1 MTEVKHMRTI
11 KLYDT
16 YQGKLRE
23 FVPIDEK
30 EVDIYY
36 CGPTV
41 YNYVHLGNFRP
52 TVTFDLLTRFLR
64 ECGYDVKC
72 VSNYTDIDDKIIK
85 QAKIENKTEK
95 ELSEFYIKAYE
106 DCLERLNILPLYCH
120 PKASEYIDMM
130 ASFIKDLED
139 SDCAYQGGDDI
150 YFSVESDKKYGSLS
164 KQNISDLVSGA
175 RIEVNTKKKNPLD
188 FALWKLT
195 DDDGIKFDTVIGRG
209 RPGWHTE
216 CVVMVNNVFHKP
228 LIDIH
233 GGGFDLKFP
242 HHENEIAQS
251 EAHNHTQLA
260 NYWMH
265 VGFLLT
271 DGVKM
276 SKSLGNSILAKDVLD
291 RHSGNAIRLFFLTTH
306 YRAPVNYTE
315 ENLNSM
321 DKLANKYETCLKKL
335 SCKLQLNHA
344 PEGNIISA
352 DYEDFMNALANDLNV
367 ANALSVI
374 DKEVKMIN
382 SEMMKKELNL
392 TLLANLYKTIGKL
405 FSVLGLKIEIKEITP
420 EDIELVK
427 SYNEARN
434 NKDFAKS
441 DELRPLLMEKGLL

>member
-1 MTEVKHMRTI
+1 MRTI

-23 FVPIDEK
+23 FIPINEK

-52 TVTFDLLTRFLR
+52 TVTFDLLTRFLKAN
-64 ECGYDVKC
+64 GYEVKC

-85 QAKIENKTEK
+85 QAKLEGKTEK
-95 ELSEFYIKAYE
+95 ELSQFYIEAYE
-106 DCLERLNILPLYCH
+106 ECLDKLNILPLYCH
-120 PKASEYIDMM
+120 PKASEYIDKM

-139 SDCAYQGGDDI
+139 NGSAYQGGDDI
-150 YFSVESDKKYGSLS
+150 YFSVDCDKKYGSLS

-175 RIEVNTKKKNPLD
+175 RIDVNTNKKNPLD

-195 DDDGIKFDTVIGRG
+195 DDDGIKFDTIIGRG

-271 DGVKM
+271 NGVKM
-276 SKSLGNSILAKDVLD
+276 SKSLGNSILAKDVLE
-291 RHSGNAIRLFFLTTH
+291 RHSGNAIRLFFQTTH

-315 ENLNSM
+315 ENLTAM
-321 DKLANKYETCLKKL
+321 DKLANKYESCVKKAEA
-335 SCKLQLNHA
+335 KLQLA
-344 PEGNIISA
+344 KFDKGNRISS
-352 DYEDFMNALANDLNV
+352 DYEEFMNALADDLNV
-367 ANALSVI
+367 ANAISVI
-374 DKEVKMIN
+374 DREVKEIN
-382 SEMMKKELNL
+382 TLVLKKDASLERLASLTTTIEELFD
-392 TLLANLYKTIGKL
+392 I
-405 FSVLGLKIEIKEITP
+405 LGLKFNLPKITK
-420 EDIELVK
+420 EDIALMDE
-427 SYNEARN
+427 YNAARAD
-434 NKDFAKS
+434 KDYQKS
-441 DELRPLLMEKGLL
+441 DELRPKLIERGLL

>member
-1 MTEVKHMRTI
+1 MRTI

-16 YQGKLRE
+16 YEGKLRE
-23 FVPIDEK
+23 FHPIDEK

-52 TVTFDLLTRFLR
+52 TVTFDLLSRFLK

-85 QAKIENKTEK
+85 QAKLEGKSEK

-106 DCLERLNILPLYCH
+106 DCLDKLNIMPLYCH
-120 PKASEYIDMM
+120 PKASEYINMM

-139 SDCAYQGGDDI
+139 SGCAYQGGDDI
-150 YFSVESDKKYGSLS
+150 YFSVECDKSYGALS
-164 KQNISDLVSGA
+164 KQNVSDLVSGA

-195 DDDGIKFDTVIGRG
+195 DDDGIKFDTIIGRG

-251 EAHNHTQLA
+251 EAHNHTRLA

-271 DGVKM
+271 NGVKM
-276 SKSLGNSILAKDVLD
+276 SKSLGNSILAKDVLQ

-315 ENLNSM
+315 ENLLAM
-321 DKLANKYETCLKKL
+321 DKLAKKYETCLKKA
-335 SCKLQLNHA
+335 SSKLQLA
-344 PEGNIISA
+344 SKEGGSIIKE
-352 DYEDFMNALANDLNV
+352 DYEAFMDALSNDLNV
-367 ANALSVI
+367 ANAMSVI
-374 DKEVKMIN
+374 DKEVKEIN
-382 SEMMKKELNL
+382 SLLPKKDADLERLDDLFVTMKK
-392 TLLANLYKTIGKL
+392 L
-405 FSVLGLKIEIKEITP
+405 FDILGLKFDLPSITEEDRKLVEEYNQARIE
-420 EDIELVK
+420 
-427 SYNEARN
+427 
-434 NKDFAKS
+434 KDFKKS

>member
-1 MTEVKHMRTI
+1 MRTI

-23 FVPIDEK
+23 FVPLDEK

-52 TVTFDLLTRFLR
+52 TVTFDLLTRFLKK
-64 ECGYDVKC
+64 EGFDVKC

-85 QAKIENKTEK
+85 QAKLENKSEK
-95 ELSEFYIKAYE
+95 ELSEFYIQAYE
-106 DCLERLNILPLYCH
+106 DCLDKLHILPLYNH
-120 PKASEYIDMM
+120 PKASEYIDKM
-130 ASFIKDLED
+130 ASFIDDLEKEGT
-139 SDCAYQGGDDI
+139 AYQGGDDI
-150 YFSVESDKKYGSLS
+150 YFSVDSLKEYGALS
-164 KQNISDLVSGA
+164 KQNIDDLISGA
-175 RIEVNTKKKNPLD
+175 RIDVNNKKKNPLD

-251 EAHNHTQLA
+251 QAHNHTQLA

-271 DGVKM
+271 NGVKM
-276 SKSLGNSILAKDVLD
+276 SKSLGNSILAKDVLE

-315 ENLNSM
+315 ENLNNM
-321 DKLANKYETCLKKL
+321 DKLANKYETCLKKAHA
-335 SCKLQLNHA
+335 KLALNNV
-344 PEGNIISA
+344 EKGSLRLA
-352 DYEDFMNALANDLNV
+352 DYNAFMDALADDLNV
-367 ANALSVI
+367 ANAMSVV
-374 DKEVKMIN
+374 DRLVKETN
-382 SEMMKKELNL
+382 SLLLGKEDTYARLADL
-392 TLLANLYKTIGKL
+392 ERTLLEL
-405 FSVLGLKIEIKEITP
+405 FDVLGLVYPLASITDEDKKIYA
-420 EDIELVK
+420 L
-427 SYNEARN
+427 YQEARA
-434 NKDFAKS
+434 NKDYQKS
-441 DELRPLLMEKGLL
+441 DEYRPLLIQKGLL

>member
-1 MTEVKHMRTI
+1 MRTI

-23 FVPIDEK
+23 FKPIDEK

-52 TVTFDLLTRFLR
+52 TVTFDLLTRFLKA
-64 ECGYDVKC
+64 EGYDVKC

-85 QAKIENKTEK
+85 QAKLENKTEK

-106 DCLERLNILPLYCH
+106 DCLDKLNILPLYNH
-120 PKASEYIDMM
+120 PKASEYITKM
-130 ASFIKDLED
+130 ADFIKDLED
-139 SDCAYQGGDDI
+139 NGTAYQGGDDI
-150 YFSVESDKKYGSLS
+150 YFSVESDPKYGSLS
-164 KQNISDLVSGA
+164 KQKIDDLVSGA
-175 RIEVNTKKKNPLD
+175 RIDVNTNKKNPLD

-195 DDDGIKFDTVIGRG
+195 DDDGIKFDTSVGRG

-216 CVVMVNNVFHKP
+216 CVVMVNNVFKKP

-265 VGFLLT
+265 CGFLLT
-271 DGVKM
+271 NGVKM
-276 SKSLGNSILAKDVLD
+276 SKSLGNSILAKDVLE
-291 RHSGNAIRLFFLTTH
+291 RHSGNAIRLFFQTTH

-315 ENLNSM
+315 ENLNAM
-321 DKLANKYETCLKKL
+321 DKLAAKYENSLKRA
-335 SCKLQLNHA
+335 SVTLQLN
-344 PEGNIISA
+344 NIPAGTRIAS
-352 DYEDFMNALANDLNV
+352 DYEEYMNALANDLNV

-374 DKEVKMIN
+374 DREVKEIN
-382 SEMMKKELNL
+382 SLSAKKDGDMSRLADLVATISELYDILGLRFNL
-392 TLLANLYKTIGKL
+392 PVIGDEERKLLADFNL
-405 FSVLGLKIEIKEITP
+405 
-420 EDIELVK
+420 
-427 SYNEARN
+427 ARE
-434 NKDFAKS
+434 NKDYAKS
-441 DELRPLLMEKGLL
+441 DELRPILMQKGLL

>member
-1 MTEVKHMRTI
+1 MRTI

-16 YQGKLRE
+16 YEGKLRE
-23 FVPIDEK
+23 FHPIDEK

-52 TVTFDLLTRFLR
+52 TVTFDLLSRFLK

-85 QAKIENKTEK
+85 QAKLEGKSEK

-106 DCLERLNILPLYCH
+106 DCLDKLNIMPLYCH
-120 PKASEYIDMM
+120 PKASEYINMM

-139 SDCAYQGGDDI
+139 SGCAYQGGDDI
-150 YFSVESDKKYGSLS
+150 YFSVECDKSYGSLS
-164 KQNISDLVSGA
+164 KQNVSDLVSGA

-195 DDDGIKFDTVIGRG
+195 DDDGIKFDTIIGRG

-251 EAHNHTQLA
+251 EAHNHTRLA

-271 DGVKM
+271 NGVKM
-276 SKSLGNSILAKDVLD
+276 SKSLGNSILAKDVLQ
-291 RHSGNAIRLFFLTTH
+291 RHSGNAVRLFFLTTH

-315 ENLNSM
+315 ENLLAM
-321 DKLANKYETCLKKL
+321 DKLAKKYETCLKKA
-335 SCKLQLNHA
+335 SSKLQLA
-344 PEGNIISA
+344 SKEGGSVLKE
-352 DYEDFMNALANDLNV
+352 DYEAFMDALANDLNV
-367 ANALSVI
+367 ANAMSVI
-374 DKEVKMIN
+374 DKEVKEIN
-382 SEMMKKELNL
+382 SLLPKKDADLECLDDLFVTMKK
-392 TLLANLYKTIGKL
+392 L
-405 FSVLGLKIEIKEITP
+405 FDILGLKFDLPSITE
-420 EDIELVK
+420 EDRKLVEE
-427 SYNEARN
+427 YNQARID
-434 NKDFAKS
+434 KDFKKS

>member
-1 MTEVKHMRTI
+1 MRTI

-23 FVPIDEK
+23 FKPIDEK

-52 TVTFDLLTRFLR
+52 TVTFDLLTRFLKA
-64 ECGYDVKC
+64 EGYDVKC
-72 VSNYTDIDDKIIK
+72 VSNYTDSDDKIIK
-85 QAKIENKTEK
+85 QAKLENKTEK

-106 DCLERLNILPLYCH
+106 DCLDKLNILPLYNH
-120 PKASEYIDMM
+120 PKASEYITKM
-130 ASFIKDLED
+130 ADFIKDLED
-139 SDCAYQGGDDI
+139 NGTAYQGGDDI
-150 YFSVESDKKYGSLS
+150 YFSVESDPKYGSLS
-164 KQNISDLVSGA
+164 KQKIDDLVSGA
-175 RIEVNTKKKNPLD
+175 RIDVNTNKKNPLD

-195 DDDGIKFDTVIGRG
+195 DDDGIKFDTSVGRG

-216 CVVMVNNVFHKP
+216 CVVMVNNVFKKP

-265 VGFLLT
+265 CGFLLT
-271 DGVKM
+271 NGVKM
-276 SKSLGNSILAKDVLD
+276 SKSLGNSILAKDVLE
-291 RHSGNAIRLFFLTTH
+291 RHSGNAIRLFFQTTH

-315 ENLNSM
+315 ENLNAM
-321 DKLANKYETCLKKL
+321 DKLAAKYENSLKRA
-335 SCKLQLNHA
+335 SVTLQLN
-344 PEGNIISA
+344 NIPAGTRIAS
-352 DYEDFMNALANDLNV
+352 DYEEYMNSLANDLNV

-374 DKEVKMIN
+374 DREVKEIN
-382 SEMMKKELNL
+382 SLSAKKDGDMSRLADLVATISELYDILGLRFNL
-392 TLLANLYKTIGKL
+392 PVIGDEERKLLADFNL
-405 FSVLGLKIEIKEITP
+405 
-420 EDIELVK
+420 
-427 SYNEARN
+427 ARE
-434 NKDFAKS
+434 NKDYAKS
-441 DELRPLLMEKGLL
+441 DELRPILMQKGLL

>member
-1 MTEVKHMRTI
+1 MRTI

-23 FVPIDEK
+23 FKPIDEK

-52 TVTFDLLTRFLR
+52 TVTFDLLTRFLKA
-64 ECGYDVKC
+64 EGYDVKC

-85 QAKIENKTEK
+85 QAKLENKTEK

-106 DCLERLNILPLYCH
+106 DCLDKLNILPLYNH
-120 PKASEYIDMM
+120 PKASEYITKM
-130 ASFIKDLED
+130 ADFIKDLED
-139 SDCAYQGGDDI
+139 NGTAYQGGDDI
-150 YFSVESDKKYGSLS
+150 YFSVESDPKYGSLS
-164 KQNISDLVSGA
+164 KQKIDDLVSGA
-175 RIEVNTKKKNPLD
+175 RIDVNTNKKNPLD

-195 DDDGIKFDTVIGRG
+195 DDDGIKFDTSVGRG

-216 CVVMVNNVFHKP
+216 CVVMVNNVFKKT

-265 VGFLLT
+265 CGFLLT
-271 DGVKM
+271 NGVKM
-276 SKSLGNSILAKDVLD
+276 SKSLGNSILAKDVLE
-291 RHSGNAIRLFFLTTH
+291 RHSGNAIRLFFQTTH

-315 ENLNSM
+315 ENLNAM
-321 DKLANKYETCLKKL
+321 DKLAAKYENSLKRA
-335 SCKLQLNHA
+335 SVTLQLN
-344 PEGNIISA
+344 NIPAGTRIAS
-352 DYEDFMNALANDLNV
+352 DYEEYMNALANDLNV

-374 DKEVKMIN
+374 DREVKEIN
-382 SEMMKKELNL
+382 SLSAKKDGDMSRLADLVATISELYDILGLRFNL
-392 TLLANLYKTIGKL
+392 PVIGDEERKLLADFNL
-405 FSVLGLKIEIKEITP
+405 
-420 EDIELVK
+420 
-427 SYNEARN
+427 ARE
-434 NKDFAKS
+434 NKDYTKS
-441 DELRPLLMEKGLL
+441 DELRPILMQKGLL

>member
-1 MTEVKHMRTI
+1 MRTI

-16 YQGKLRE
+16 YEGKLRE
-23 FVPIDEK
+23 FHPIDGK

-52 TVTFDLLTRFLR
+52 TVTFDLLSRFLK

-85 QAKIENKTEK
+85 QAKLEGKSEK

-106 DCLERLNILPLYCH
+106 DCLDKLNIMPLYCH
-120 PKASEYIDMM
+120 PKASEYINMM

-139 SDCAYQGGDDI
+139 SGCAYQGGDDI
-150 YFSVESDKKYGSLS
+150 YFSVECDKSYGALS
-164 KQNISDLVSGA
+164 KQNVSDLVSGA

-195 DDDGIKFDTVIGRG
+195 DDDGIKFDTIIGRG

-251 EAHNHTQLA
+251 EAHNHTRLA

-271 DGVKM
+271 NGVKM
-276 SKSLGNSILAKDVLD
+276 SKSLGNSILAKDVLQ

-315 ENLNSM
+315 ENLLAM
-321 DKLANKYETCLKKL
+321 DKLAKKYETCLKKA
-335 SCKLQLNHA
+335 SSKLQLA
-344 PEGNIISA
+344 SKEGGSIIKE
-352 DYEDFMNALANDLNV
+352 DYEAFMDALSNDLNV
-367 ANALSVI
+367 ANAMSVI
-374 DKEVKMIN
+374 DKEVKEIN
-382 SEMMKKELNL
+382 SLLPKKDADLERLDDLFVTMKK
-392 TLLANLYKTIGKL
+392 L
-405 FSVLGLKIEIKEITP
+405 FDILGLKFDLPSITEEDRKLVEEYNQARIE
-420 EDIELVK
+420 
-427 SYNEARN
+427 
-434 NKDFAKS
+434 KDFKKS

>member
-1 MTEVKHMRTI
+1 MRTI

-16 YQGKLRE
+16 YEGKLRE
-23 FVPIDEK
+23 FKPINEN

-52 TVTFDLLTRFLR
+52 TVTFDLLTRFLI

-85 QAKIENKTEK
+85 QAKIEGKSEK
-95 ELSEFYIKAYE
+95 ELSEFYIAAYE
-106 DCLERLNILPLYCH
+106 DCLDKLNILPLYCH
-120 PKASEYIDMM
+120 PKASEYIDKM

-139 SDCAYQGGDDI
+139 NSIAYQGGDDI
-150 YFSVESDKKYGSLS
+150 YFSVDSVKEYGALS

-175 RIEVNTKKKNPLD
+175 RIDVNTKKKNPLD

-216 CVVMVNNVFHKP
+216 CVVMVNNVFNKP

-251 EAHNHTQLA
+251 IAHNHTRLA

-271 DGVKM
+271 NGVKM
-276 SKSLGNSILAKDVLD
+276 SKSLGNSTLAKDVLD
-291 RHSGNAIRLFFLTTH
+291 RHSGNAIRLFFETTH

-315 ENLNSM
+315 ENLSAM
-321 DKLANKYETCLKKL
+321 DKLNNKYETCLKKT
-335 SCKLQLNHA
+335 SAKLQLSSVV
-344 PEGNIISA
+344 ETSLISK
-352 DYEDFMNALANDLNV
+352 DYDEFMNALASDLNV
-367 ANALSVI
+367 SNALSVI
-374 DKEVKMIN
+374 DRETKEIN
-382 SEMMKKELNL
+382 SMIMKKDAD
-392 TLLANLYKTIGKL
+392 LLQLSSLFNTMLKL
-405 FSVLGLKIEIKEITP
+405 LSILGLKYDLPSITD
-420 EDIELVK
+420 EDKKLVEE
-427 SYNEARN
+427 YNTARN
-434 NKDFAKS
+434 EKNFAKS
-441 DELRPLLMEKGLL
+441 DELRPILMEKGLL

>member
-1 MTEVKHMRTI
+1 MRNI

-16 YQGKLRE
+16 YEGKLRE
-23 FVPIDEK
+23 FKPIDEK

-52 TVTFDLLTRFLR
+52 TVTFDLLTRVLK
-64 ECGYDVKC
+64 ESGYDVKC

-85 QAKIENKTEK
+85 QAKIEGKSEK
-95 ELSEFYIKAYE
+95 ELSEFYIAAYE
-106 DCLERLNILPLYCH
+106 DCLEKLNILPLYCH
-120 PKASEYIDMM
+120 PKASEYIDKM

-150 YFSVESDKKYGSLS
+150 YFSVDCDKSYGALS

-175 RIEVNTKKKNPLD
+175 RIEVNNKKKNPLD

-216 CVVMVNNVFHKP
+216 CVVMVNNVFKKP

-251 EAHNHTQLA
+251 EAHNHTKLA

-271 DGVKM
+271 NGVKM
-276 SKSLGNSILAKDVLD
+276 SKSLGNSILAKDVLE

-315 ENLNSM
+315 ENLLSM
-321 DKLANKYETCLKKL
+321 DKLAYKYENALKKA
-335 SCKLQLNHA
+335 SAKLQIQGIK
-344 PEGNIISA
+344 EGNLITE
-352 DYEDFMNALANDLNV
+352 DYEEFMNALADDLNV
-367 ANALSVI
+367 ANALSVV
-374 DKEVKMIN
+374 DR
-382 SEMMKKELNL
+382 
-392 TLLANLYKTIGKL
+392 
-405 FSVLGLKIEIKEITP
+405 EIKEINSLTMKKDADMNRLSSLFDTIMKLFDILGLKFILPEIRP
-420 EDIELVK
+420 EDIALIQE
-427 SYNEARN
+427 YEQARAEKN
-434 NKDFAKS
+434 FAKS
-441 DELRPLLMEKGLL
+441 DELRPLLMKKGLL

>member
-1 MTEVKHMRTI
+1 MRTI

-52 TVTFDLLTRFLR
+52 TVTFDLLTRFLKA
-64 ECGYDVKC
+64 EGYDVKC

-85 QAKIENKTEK
+85 QAKLENKTEK

-106 DCLERLNILPLYCH
+106 DCLDKLNILPLYNH
-120 PKASEYIDMM
+120 PKASEYITKM
-130 ASFIKDLED
+130 ADFIKDLED
-139 SDCAYQGGDDI
+139 NGTAYQGGDDI
-150 YFSVESDKKYGSLS
+150 YFSVESDPKYGSLS
-164 KQNISDLVSGA
+164 KQKIDDLVSGA
-175 RIEVNTKKKNPLD
+175 RIDVNTNKKNPLD

-195 DDDGIKFDTVIGRG
+195 DDDGIKFDTSVGRG

-216 CVVMVNNVFHKP
+216 CVVMVNNVFKKT

-265 VGFLLT
+265 CGFLLT
-271 DGVKM
+271 NGVKM
-276 SKSLGNSILAKDVLD
+276 SKSLGNSILAKDVLE
-291 RHSGNAIRLFFLTTH
+291 RHSGNAIRLFFQTTH

-315 ENLNSM
+315 ENLNAM
-321 DKLANKYETCLKKL
+321 DKLAAKYENSLKRA
-335 SCKLQLNHA
+335 SVTLQLN
-344 PEGNIISA
+344 NIPAGTRIAS
-352 DYEDFMNALANDLNV
+352 DYEEYMNALANDLNV

-374 DKEVKMIN
+374 DREVKEIN
-382 SEMMKKELNL
+382 SLSAKKDGDMSRLADLVATISELYDILGLRFNL
-392 TLLANLYKTIGKL
+392 PVIGDEERKLLADFNL
-405 FSVLGLKIEIKEITP
+405 
-420 EDIELVK
+420 
-427 SYNEARN
+427 ARE
-434 NKDFAKS
+434 NKDYTKS
-441 DELRPLLMEKGLL
+441 DELRPILMQKGLL

>member
-1 MTEVKHMRTI
+1 MRNI
-11 KLYDT
+11 RLYDT

-52 TVTFDLLTRFLR
+52 TLTFDLLTRFLK

-106 DCLERLNILPLYCH
+106 DCLDKLNILPLYCH
-120 PKASEYIDMM
+120 PKASEYINMM

-150 YFSVESDKKYGSLS
+150 YFSVECDKKYGSLS
-164 KQNISDLVSGA
+164 KQNIADLVSGA
-175 RIEVNTKKKNPLD
+175 RIEVNTKKRNPLD

-195 DDDGIKFDTVIGRG
+195 DDDGIKFDTIIGRG

-276 SKSLGNSILAKDVLD
+276 SKSLGNSILAKDVLN
-291 RHSGNAIRLFFLTTH
+291 RHSGNAVRLFFLTTH

-335 SCKLQLNHA
+335 SAKLQLNHTS
-344 PEGNIISA
+344 EGNIIQN
-352 DYEDFMNALANDLNV
+352 DYEAFMDALADDLNV

-374 DKEVKMIN
+374 DKEVKEIN
-382 SEMMKKELNL
+382 SQMMKKELDL
-392 TLLANLYKTIGKL
+392 VSLSDLFATISKLLDI
-405 FSVLGLKIEIKEITP
+405 LGLR
-420 EDIELVK
+420 IELKKITDEDVK
-427 SYNEARN
+427 LVDAYNEARA

>member
-1 MTEVKHMRTI
+1 MRTI

-16 YQGKLRE
+16 YEGKLRE
-23 FVPIDEK
+23 FHPIDEK

-52 TVTFDLLTRFLR
+52 TVTFDLLSRFLK

-85 QAKIENKTEK
+85 QAKLEGKSEK

-106 DCLERLNILPLYCH
+106 DCLDKLNIMPLYCH
-120 PKASEYIDMM
+120 PKASEYINMM

-139 SDCAYQGGDDI
+139 SGCAYQGGDDI
-150 YFSVESDKKYGSLS
+150 YFSVECDKSYGSLS
-164 KQNISDLVSGA
+164 KQNVSDLVSGA

-195 DDDGIKFDTVIGRG
+195 DDDGIKFDTIIGRG

-251 EAHNHTQLA
+251 EAHNHTRLA

-271 DGVKM
+271 NGVKM
-276 SKSLGNSILAKDVLD
+276 SKSLGNSILAKDVLQ

-315 ENLNSM
+315 ENLLAM
-321 DKLANKYETCLKKL
+321 DKLAKKYETCLKKA
-335 SCKLQLNHA
+335 SSKLQLA
-344 PEGNIISA
+344 SKEGGSVLKE
-352 DYEDFMNALANDLNV
+352 DYEAFMDALANDLNV
-367 ANALSVI
+367 ANAMSVI
-374 DKEVKMIN
+374 DKEVKEIN
-382 SEMMKKELNL
+382 SLLPKKDADLECLDDLFVTMKK
-392 TLLANLYKTIGKL
+392 L
-405 FSVLGLKIEIKEITP
+405 FDILGLKFDLPSITE
-420 EDIELVK
+420 EDRKLVEE
-427 SYNEARN
+427 YNQARID
-434 NKDFAKS
+434 KDFKKS

>member
-1 MTEVKHMRTI
+1 MRTI

-16 YQGKLRE
+16 YEGKLRE
-23 FVPIDEK
+23 FHPIDEK

-52 TVTFDLLTRFLR
+52 TVTFDLLSRFLK

-85 QAKIENKTEK
+85 QAKLEGKSEK

-106 DCLERLNILPLYCH
+106 DCLDKLNIMPLYCH
-120 PKASEYIDMM
+120 PKASEYINMM

-139 SDCAYQGGDDI
+139 SGCAYQGGDDI
-150 YFSVESDKKYGSLS
+150 YFSVECDKSYGALS
-164 KQNISDLVSGA
+164 KQNVSDLVSGA

-195 DDDGIKFDTVIGRG
+195 DDDGIKFDTIIGRG

-251 EAHNHTQLA
+251 EAHNHTRLA

-271 DGVKM
+271 NGVKM
-276 SKSLGNSILAKDVLD
+276 SKSLGNSILAKDVLQ

-315 ENLNSM
+315 ENLLAM
-321 DKLANKYETCLKKL
+321 DKLAKKYETCLKKA
-335 SCKLQLNHA
+335 SSKLQLA
-344 PEGNIISA
+344 SKEGGSIIKE
-352 DYEDFMNALANDLNV
+352 DYEAFMDALSNDLNV
-367 ANALSVI
+367 ANAMSVI
-374 DKEVKMIN
+374 DKEVKEIN
-382 SEMMKKELNL
+382 SLLPKKDADLERLDDLFVTMKK
-392 TLLANLYKTIGKL
+392 L
-405 FSVLGLKIEIKEITP
+405 FDILGLKFGLPSITGEDRKLVEEYNQARIE
-420 EDIELVK
+420 
-427 SYNEARN
+427 
-434 NKDFAKS
+434 KDFKKS

>member
-1 MTEVKHMRTI
+1 MRTI

-23 FVPIDEK
+23 FKPIDEK

-52 TVTFDLLTRFLR
+52 TVTFDLLTRFLKA
-64 ECGYDVKC
+64 EGYDVKC

-85 QAKIENKTEK
+85 QAKLENKTEK

-106 DCLERLNILPLYCH
+106 DCLDKLNILPLYNH
-120 PKASEYIDMM
+120 PKASEYITKM
-130 ASFIKDLED
+130 ADFIKDLED
-139 SDCAYQGGDDI
+139 NGTAYQGGDDI
-150 YFSVESDKKYGSLS
+150 YFSVESDPKYGSLS
-164 KQNISDLVSGA
+164 KQKIDDLVSGA
-175 RIEVNTKKKNPLD
+175 RIDVNTNKKNPLD

-195 DDDGIKFDTVIGRG
+195 DDDGIKFDTSVGRG

-216 CVVMVNNVFHKP
+216 CVVMVNNVFKKT

-265 VGFLLT
+265 CGFLLT
-271 DGVKM
+271 NGVKM
-276 SKSLGNSILAKDVLD
+276 SKSLGNSILAKDVLE
-291 RHSGNAIRLFFLTTH
+291 RHSGNAIRLFFQTTH

-315 ENLNSM
+315 ENLNAM
-321 DKLANKYETCLKKL
+321 DKLAAKYENSLKRA
-335 SCKLQLNHA
+335 SVTLQLN
-344 PEGNIISA
+344 NIPAGTRIAS
-352 DYEDFMNALANDLNV
+352 DYEEYMNALANDLNV

-374 DKEVKMIN
+374 DREVKEIN
-382 SEMMKKELNL
+382 SLSAKKDGDMSRLADLVATISELYDILGLRFNL
-392 TLLANLYKTIGKL
+392 PVIGDEERKLLADFNL
-405 FSVLGLKIEIKEITP
+405 
-420 EDIELVK
+420 
-427 SYNEARN
+427 ARE
-434 NKDFAKS
+434 NKDYAKS
-441 DELRPLLMEKGLL
+441 DELRPILMQKGLL

>member
-1 MTEVKHMRTI
+1 MRNI

-16 YQGKLRE
+16 YKGQLRD
-23 FVPIDEK
+23 FVPLDEK

-52 TVTFDLLTRFLR
+52 TITFDLLTRFLT
-64 ECGYDVKC
+64 ECGYNVKC

-85 QAKIENKTEK
+85 QAKLENKTEK
-95 ELSEFYIKAYE
+95 ELSEFYIQAYE
-106 DCLERLNILPLYCH
+106 ECLSKLNVLPLYNH
-120 PKASEYIDMM
+120 PKASEYIPLM

-139 SDCAYQGGDDI
+139 NEYAYQSENDI
-150 YFSVESDKKYGSLS
+150 YFRVSKDEEYGALS
-164 KQNISDLVSGA
+164 KQKISDLVSGS
-175 RIEVNTKKKNPLD
+175 RIDVSDKKENPLD

-195 DDDGIKFDTVIGRG
+195 DDDGIKFDTIIGKG

-251 EAHNHTQLA
+251 VAHNHTQLA

-271 DGVKM
+271 DGIKM
-276 SKSLGNSILAKDVLD
+276 SKSLGNSILAKDVLN
-291 RHSGNAIRLFFLTTH
+291 RYSGNAIRLFFLSTH

-315 ENLNSM
+315 ENLASNE
-321 DKLANKYETCLKKL
+321 KQVNKYL
-335 SCKLQLNHA
+335 SCYKKAMIKYLLFESDKGELVND
-344 PEGNIISA
+344 
-352 DYEDFMNALANDLNV
+352 DYEEFMNALSDDLNV

-374 DKEVKMIN
+374 DREVKTIN
-382 SEMMKKELNL
+382 SKMNKDIDDEFENYLFTYSRLLTILGFKLPDVSLSEDDK
-392 TLLANLYKTIGKL
+392 TLL
-405 FSVLGLKIEIKEITP
+405 KE
-420 EDIELVK
+420 
-427 SYNEARN
+427 YNKARE
-434 NKDFAKS
+434 NKDYKRS
-441 DELRPLLMEKGLL
+441 DELRNILMGKGLL

>member
-1 MTEVKHMRTI
+1 MRNI

-16 YQGKLRE
+16 YEGKLRE
-23 FVPIDEK
+23 FKPIDEK

-52 TVTFDLLTRFLR
+52 TVTFDLLTRVLK
-64 ECGYDVKC
+64 ESGYDVKC

-85 QAKIENKTEK
+85 QAKIEGKSEK
-95 ELSEFYIKAYE
+95 ELSEFYIAAYE
-106 DCLERLNILPLYCH
+106 DCLEKLNILPLYCH
-120 PKASEYIDMM
+120 PKASEYIDKM

-139 SDCAYQGGDDI
+139 TNCAYQGGDDI
-150 YFSVESDKKYGSLS
+150 YFSVDCDKSYGALS

-175 RIEVNTKKKNPLD
+175 RIEVNNKKKNPLD

-216 CVVMVNNVFHKP
+216 CVVMVNNVFKKP

-251 EAHNHTQLA
+251 EAHNHTKLA

-271 DGVKM
+271 NGVKM
-276 SKSLGNSILAKDVLD
+276 SKSLGNSILAKDVLE

-315 ENLNSM
+315 ENLLSM
-321 DKLANKYETCLKKL
+321 DKLANKYENALKKANA
-335 SCKLQLNHA
+335 KLQIQGIK
-344 PEGNIISA
+344 EGSLIQD
-352 DYEDFMNALANDLNV
+352 DYEEFMNALADDLNV
-367 ANALSVI
+367 ANALSVV
-374 DKEVKMIN
+374 DR
-382 SEMMKKELNL
+382 
-392 TLLANLYKTIGKL
+392 
-405 FSVLGLKIEIKEITP
+405 EIKEINSLTMKKDADMLRLSSLFITITKLFDILGLKFSLP
-420 EDIELVK
+420 KILEEDIALVQEYEK
-427 SYNEARN
+427 ARSD
-434 NKDFAKS
+434 KDFAKS
-441 DELRPLLMEKGLL
+441 DELRPLLMKKGLL